1 MILWLYPW
9 LSELASGFNIF
20 RYISFRA
27 ALAAITAFLLSLLV
41 GPGLLRVLRSR
52 QVGERVGKED
62 CPGLRSLHKGKE
74 GTPTMGGLLRVGG
87 VVISCLAWADLGNRF
102 MLLLLASTAWLGA
115 IGFVDD
121 VRKLRGGPRRGIRPR
136 TKLIGQVLLGVGLG
150 LYLYLSPARMAVL
163 WGQEVVGSD
172 YEPFIT
178 GELARS
184 LTVPFWKNVFIP
196 LGWLYVVFVMLV
208 VVGASNAVNLTDGLD
223 GLAAGTSMFVAVV
236 FGIIAYVVGN
246 WKIAQY
252 LAVPFVEGAGELT
265 VYCAAL
271 TGAMLGF
278 LWFNT
283 YPAQVFMGD
292 TGSLAVGGGLG
303 LVAVITKQELLLVIA
318 GGIFVAEAVS
328 VIIQV
333 CSFRWRGKRVFLVAP
348 VHHHFELKGLAEP
361 KVVVRFWIIA
371 AVLAVLALSTL
382 KIR

>member
-1 MILWLYPW
+1 M
-9 LSELASGFNIF
+9 
-20 RYISFRA
+20 
-27 ALAAITAFLLSLLV
+27 AI
-41 GPGLLRVLRSR
+41 
-52 QVGERVGKED
+52 
-62 CPGLRSLHKGKE
+62 
-74 GTPTMGGLLRVGG
+74 
-87 VVISCLAWADLGNRF
+87 
-102 MLLLLASTAWLGA
+102 
-115 IGFVDD
+115 
-121 VRKLRGGPRRGIRPR
+121 
-136 TKLIGQVLLGVGLG
+136 
-150 LYLYLSPARMAVL
+150 L
-163 WGQEVVGSD
+163 WGQEVVGAD

-178 GELARS
+178 GALAS
-184 LTVPFWKNVFIP
+184 KLTVPFWKNLFIP
-196 LGWLYVVFVMLV
+196 LGGLYVVFVMLV

-223 GLAAGTSMFVAVV
+223 GLAAGTSLFVAVV

-246 WKIAQY
+246 WRAAQY

-271 TGAMLGF
+271 TGAALGF

-292 TGSLAVGGGLG
+292 TGSLAIGGGLG

-333 CSFRWRGKRVFLVAP
+333 CSFRWRKKRVFLVAP

-361 KVVVRFWIIA
+361 KVIVRFWIIA